1 MPAAKKSSAKK
12 TAAKKPAGKKAAATK
27 IAATKPQARPGP
39 EEEGKGAY
47 VISQLYYYGAAVIGV
62 AFLLGG
68 AIAGLLGLRTLVL
81 PREFQTVRDG
91 VRGLLNGV
99 AFALPGLALAWWH
112 LREARR
118 RDGGPFTD
126 AFWGSSL
133 YFHLVSLVALGFVLV
148 GTIGVLTALVD
159 LAVPHCF
166 SDQAIWEV
174 TVGGETTTQA
184 LRECYPSASEAAR
197 STLDFALVLAVGA
210 PVFLWHLREGRKL
223 TGSPPA
229 G

>member
-12 TAAKKPAGKKAAATK
+12 PAARKPAAR
-27 IAATKPQARPGP
+27 KPPARPGP

-91 VRGLLNGV
+91 VRGLLNGI

-133 YFHLVSLVALGFVLV
+133 YFHLVGLVALGFVLT

-166 SDQAIWEV
+166 SSETIYGITASAEESV
-174 TVGGETTTQA
+174 VG

-210 PVFLWHLREGRKL
+210 PVFWWHLREGRRL

-229 G
+229 S